1 MLVNVS
7 RFKHVQSQVFDLVAH
22 QFARI
27 KNAIEIHAQPP
38 TSGPDTHEVLIQL
51 AQSYETHFADAQTTW
66 FAVRDK
72 LLGCRHRHHGRA
84 GQLIEG

>member
-72 LLGCRHRHHGRA
+72 LLGA
-84 GQLIEG
+84 V